1 MFGLLKGAANLAAS
15 VVRAPIAAAAD
26 LVTLGGVAADR
37 DESYT
42 ETNIRQALKAL
53 EQMVEDENRG

>member
-1 MFGLLKGAANLAAS
+1 MFGLLKGAAGLAAS

-42 ETNIRQALKAL
+42 ETNLRQALKAL
-53 EQMVEDENRG
+53 EQIVADEDRG